1 MYIYVYVYSHLVKG
15 RESLCP
21 FVCFPELA
29 VSKNVKRKCLICVGM
44 GLINTSLCSVSVVLV
59 KFMKEH

>member
-1 MYIYVYVYSHLVKG
+1 MYIHAWWKG
-15 RESLCP
+15 RESL

-29 VSKNVKRKCLICVGM
+29 VSKNVKRKFLICVGM
-44 GLINTSLCSVSVVLV
+44 GLINISLCCVSVVLV